1 MLFALYNGHYLLLFV
16 RLTVQRYNFFLKHA
30 RKIYEF
36 EPKVVIF
43 MQLWLKLIC
52 EFEPKTVIFMRFW
65 LKLMI
70 FCYGK
75 SNMSMYTLLN
85 KFQRAVELF

>member
-1 MLFALYNGHYLLLFV
+1 
-16 RLTVQRYNFFLKHA
+16 
-30 RKIYEF
+30 
-36 EPKVVIF
+36 

-52 EFEPKTVIFMRFW
+52 EFEPKAVIFMRLW

-70 FCYGK
+70 FYYGK

-85 KFQRAVELF
+85 KFQRTVELF